1 MRYDEEH
8 DRPDIDRALLRRVWS
23 YGRPYLPGLIGIL
36 ATILII
42 SGLGVVPTDADPP
55 ARGRGA
61 SRQGRGP
68 AHLCSDWG

>member
-36 ATILII
+36 ATIFII
-42 SGLGVVPTDADPP
+42 SGLGVVPPLLI
-55 ARGRGA
+55 R
-61 SRQGRGP
+61 
-68 AHLCSDWG
+68 LL